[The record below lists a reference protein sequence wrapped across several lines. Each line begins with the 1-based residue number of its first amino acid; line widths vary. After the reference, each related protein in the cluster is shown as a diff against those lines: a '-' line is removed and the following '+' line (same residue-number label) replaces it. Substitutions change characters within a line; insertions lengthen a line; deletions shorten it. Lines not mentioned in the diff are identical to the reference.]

1 MTTGRTCRWIG
12 CDERPRARGVCKS
25 HLDKTMRAGRRAIRH
40 AAGRTTPRPRPRPP
54 VADRLEELA
63 WLLGGGCWP
72 PDAARRCGWT
82 LESARSAA
90 HRNGRADIA
99 TMLTRHKEMTP

>member
-1 MTTGRTCRWIG
+1 MTADRTCRWIG

-25 HLDKTMRAGRRAIRH
+25 HHYRTMRAGRRA
-40 AAGRTTPRPRPRPP
+40 ATGQPRPEPRPEPQPP
-54 VADRLEELA
+54 VADRLEELE

-82 LESARSAA
+82 LESACAA
-90 HRNGRADIA
+90 ARKHGRADIA
-99 TMLTRHKEMTP
+99 AMLTRHKEMTP